1 MKTKWKISPYLYLLP
16 ALVIVAAF
24 RLIPIVMS
32 FVLSFYDWSLSGTGS
47 FIGLA
52 NYAAMI
58 KDPVF
63 WQSMGNTFWLVIIQ
77 VPASIVFSL
86 FFAVLLNKIKYFKS
100 LFRIVYFMPFV
111 TSLVAVS
118 IIWKLIFNEQ
128 TGLMN
133 TFLGYVG
140 ISPQGWLSESRGIF
154 LMMFQDLGLKFNL
167 PRFFH
172 GPSQALF
179 GIIIMTVWKGLGYNT
194 ILYLAGLQNI
204 SKVYYEAAEMDGA
217 SKSRQ
222 FWSVTLPLISP
233 TTFYVLLMTT
243 IVSFQ
248 TFSQI
253 YLMTDKGGP
262 LNTTKLIVYY
272 IYEKGFDLLEMGY
285 ASAIALTLFV
295 IILGLTILQR
305 RMEKHV
311 NY

>member
-1 MKTKWKISPYLYLLP
+1 MKTKWKISPYLYILP
-16 ALVIVAAF
+16 ALLLLVAF

-32 FVLSFYDWSLSGTGS
+32 FIISFYDWSLQGTGK
-47 FIGLA
+47 FIGLE
-52 NYAAMI
+52 NYGTMI

-86 FFAVLLNKIKYFKS
+86 LFAVLLNQIKMFKS

-118 IIWKLIFNEQ
+118 IVWKLIFNEQ
-128 TGLMN
+128 TGLAN

-140 ISPQGWLSESRGIF
+140 ISPQAWLSESRGIF
-154 LMMFQDLGLKFNL
+154 EIFFSGMGVNL
-167 PRFFH
+167 PKILH

-194 ILYLAGLQNI
+194 IIYLAGLQNI
-204 SKVYYEAAEMDGA
+204 SKDYYEAAEIDGA
-217 SKSRQ
+217 SKQRQ
-222 FWSVTLPLISP
+222 FWKITIPLISP
-233 TTFYVLLMTT
+233 TTFYVLIMTT

-248 TFSQI
+248 TFAQI

-272 IYEKGFDLLEMGY
+272 IYEKGFDVLEMGY
-285 ASAIALTLFV
+285 ASAVALALFLL
-295 IILGLTILQR
+295 ILGLTILQR
-305 RMEKHV
+305 RLEKHV

>member
-1 MKTKWKISPYLYLLP
+1 MKTKWKLSPYLYILP
-16 ALVIVAAF
+16 ALLLLVAF

-32 FVLSFYDWSLSGTGS
+32 FIISFFDWSLQGTGK

-52 NYAAMI
+52 NYGTML

-63 WQSMGNTFWLVIIQ
+63 WQSLGNTFWLVIIQ

-86 FFAVLLNKIKYFKS
+86 LFAVLLNQIKMFKS

-118 IIWKLIFNEQ
+118 IVWKLIFNEQ
-128 TGLMN
+128 TGLAN
-133 TFLGYVG
+133 AFLGYVG
-140 ISPQGWLSESRGIF
+140 ISPQAWLSESRGIF
-154 LMMFQDLGLKFNL
+154 YLMFQDLGIEL
-167 PRFFH
+167 PKILH

-179 GIIIMTVWKGLGYNT
+179 AIIIMTIWKGLGYNT
-194 ILYLAGLQNI
+194 IIYLAGLQNI
-204 SKVYYEAAEMDGA
+204 SKVYYEAAEIDGA
-217 SKSRQ
+217 SKFKQ
-222 FWSVTLPLISP
+222 FWKITVPLVSP
-233 TTFYVLLMTT
+233 TTFYVLIMTT

-248 TFSQI
+248 TFAQI

-272 IYEKGFDLLEMGY
+272 IYEKGFDVLEMGY
-285 ASAIALTLFV
+285 ASAVALALFLL
-295 IILGLTILQR
+295 ILGLTVLQR
-305 RMEKHV
+305 SLEKHV

>member
-16 ALVIVAAF
+16 ALIIVAAF
-24 RLIPIVMS
+24 RLLPIVMS
-32 FVLSFYDWSLSGTGS
+32 FVLSFFDWSLQGTGS

-52 NYAAMI
+52 NYAKMM
-58 KDPVF
+58 KDPIF
-63 WQSMGNTFWLVIIQ
+63 WQSMGNTFWLVIIL
-77 VPASIVFSL
+77 VPATIVLSL
-86 FFAVLLNKIKYFKS
+86 TFAVLLNKIKYFKG

-118 IIWKLIFNEQ
+118 IVWKLIFNEQ

-140 ISPQGWLSESRGIF
+140 ISPQAWLSESRGIF
-154 LMMFQDLGLKFNL
+154 LLMFENLGWAKL
-167 PRFFH
+167 PQFFH

-179 GIIIMTVWKGLGYNT
+179 AIIIMTVWKGLGYNT
-194 ILYLAGLQNI
+194 IIYLAGLQNI
-204 SKVYYEAAEMDGA
+204 SKVYYEAAEIDGA
-217 SKSRQ
+217 GKGRQ
-222 FWSVTLPLISP
+222 LWNITVPLISP
-233 TTFYVLLMTT
+233 TTFYVLIMTT
-243 IVSFQ
+243 ITSFQ

-272 IYEKGFDLLEMGY
+272 IYERGFDVLEMGY
-285 ASAIALTLFV
+285 ASAVSLALFVLILALTIF
-295 IILGLTILQR
+295 QR
-305 RMEKHV
+305 RMERHV

>member
-16 ALVIVAAF
+16 ALVIVIAF

-32 FVLSFYDWSLSGTGS
+32 FILSFYNWSIQGTGD
-47 FIGLA
+47 FIGLT
-52 NYAAMI
+52 NYIAMF
-58 KDPVF
+58 KDKIF
-63 WQSMGNTFWLVIIQ
+63 WQSMSNTFWLVIIQ

-86 FFAVLLNKIKYFKS
+86 FFAVLLNKIKYLKS

-118 IIWKLIFNEQ
+118 IVWKLIFAEQ

-154 LMMFQDLGLKFNL
+154 LMMFQDLGIKLNL
-167 PRFFH
+167 PQFFH

-194 ILYLAGLQNI
+194 IIYLAGLQNI
-204 SKVYYEAAEMDGA
+204 SKVYYEAAEIDGA
-217 SKSRQ
+217 SKNRQ
-222 FWSVTLPLISP
+222 FWNITLPLISP
-233 TTFYVLLMTT
+233 TTFYVLIMTT

-248 TFSQI
+248 TFAQI

-285 ASAIALTLFV
+285 ASAIALTLF
-295 IILGLTILQR
+295 ILILALTIFQR

>member
-1 MKTKWKISPYLYLLP
+1 MKTKWKISPYLYILP
-16 ALVIVAAF
+16 ALLLLVAF
-24 RLIPIVMS
+24 RLVPIVMS
-32 FVLSFYDWSLSGTGS
+32 FIISFFDWSLQGTGK
-47 FIGLA
+47 FIGMA
-52 NYAAMI
+52 NYGTMI

-86 FFAVLLNKIKYFKS
+86 LFAVLLNQIKMFKS

-118 IIWKLIFNEQ
+118 IVWKLIFNEQ
-128 TGLMN
+128 TGLAN

-140 ISPQGWLSESRGIF
+140 ISPQAWLSESRGIF
-154 LMMFQDLGLKFNL
+154 YLMFLDIGIELPKFL
-167 PRFFH
+167 H

-179 GIIIMTVWKGLGYNT
+179 AIIIMTVWKGLGYNT
-194 ILYLAGLQNI
+194 IIYLAGLQNI
-204 SKVYYEAAEMDGA
+204 SKVYYEAAEIDGA
-217 SKSRQ
+217 SKFKQ
-222 FWSVTLPLISP
+222 FWKITVPLISP
-233 TTFYVLLMTT
+233 TTFYVLIMTT

-248 TFSQI
+248 TFAQI

-272 IYEKGFDLLEMGY
+272 IYEKGFDVLEMGY
-285 ASAIALTLFV
+285 ASAVALALFLL
-295 IILGLTILQR
+295 ILGLTILQR
-305 RMEKHV
+305 NLEKHV